1 MQEPQLTLILSDVSE
16 VFCLIPV
23 LTNLFYFK
31 HLTLNPMLNSIL
43 EQYREAQQRVNELY
57 EQLRN
62 TSDGYLYV
70 TCLRCYGSLT
80 WESHVNKFTVQ
91 ELCDEYD
98 GYNGIVDVY
107 TTNPD
112 HGIYSYGGV
121 KVMSEAELQD
131 MAKKDISMSTAV
143 TNWITRSTGY

>member
-1 MQEPQLTLILSDVSE
+1 
-16 VFCLIPV
+16 
-23 LTNLFYFK
+23 
-31 HLTLNPMLNSIL
+31 MLNSIL

-80 WESHVNKFTVQ
+80 WKNHVNKFTVQ
-91 ELCDEYD
+91 ELCDEYYHGD
-98 GYNGIVDVY
+98 NGIVDVY

-112 HGIYSYGGV
+112 HGISSYGGV
-121 KVMSEAELQD
+121 VVMSEAELQN
-131 MAKKDISMSTAV
+131 MAKEDISMGTAV
-143 TNWITRSTGY
+143 TNWIARSTGY

>member
-31 HLTLNPMLNSIL
+31 HLTLNPMINSIL

-80 WESHVNKFTVQ
+80 WENHVNKFTVQ
-91 ELCDEYD
+91 EICDEYNGD
-98 GYNGIVDVY
+98 DGIVDVY

-112 HGIYSYGGV
+112 HGISSYGDV
-121 KVMSEAELQD
+121 VVMSEAELQN
-131 MAKKDISMSTAV
+131 MAKKDISMRTAV
-143 TNWITRSTGY
+143 TNLIARSTGY